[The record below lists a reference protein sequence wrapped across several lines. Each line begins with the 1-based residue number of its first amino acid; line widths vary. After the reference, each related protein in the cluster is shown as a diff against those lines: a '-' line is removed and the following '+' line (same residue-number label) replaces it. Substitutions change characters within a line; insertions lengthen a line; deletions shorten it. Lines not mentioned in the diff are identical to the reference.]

1 MGDRQML
8 SAQVPSGT
16 HDLDSIKCAAAFPRV
31 HGRVSG
37 PAGETIFNR
46 YHPGAPQV
54 APSGVERWADMSKQR
69 DVDILQQSVAN
80 VEGLGAQKLLRHA
93 GEDNELAAQVML
105 FHNGLQG
112 LRGSTDHAHSRIMA
126 LAMAGRAPP
135 KGTQRGR
142 ARQDRKKRG

>member
-93 GEDNELAAQVML
+93 GEDNELAAQVMP
-105 FHNGLQG
+105 FHNGLQRSEEHTSE
-112 LRGSTDHAHSRIMA
+112 LQSLMHNSYAVFCLNKQQTN
-126 LAMAGRAPP
+126 
-135 KGTQRGR
+135 Q
-142 ARQDRKKRG
+142 

>member
-1 MGDRQML
+1 MRISDW
-8 SAQVPSGT
+8 SSDVCSS
-16 HDLDSIKCAAAFPRV
+16 DL
-31 HGRVSG
+31 
-37 PAGETIFNR
+37 
-46 YHPGAPQV
+46 PGAPQV

-112 LRGSTDHAHSRIMA
+112 LRGSNDHGHSRIMA
-126 LAMAGRAPP
+126 LAMAGRASYQ
-135 KGTQRGR
+135 GTQ
-142 ARQDRKKRG
+142 